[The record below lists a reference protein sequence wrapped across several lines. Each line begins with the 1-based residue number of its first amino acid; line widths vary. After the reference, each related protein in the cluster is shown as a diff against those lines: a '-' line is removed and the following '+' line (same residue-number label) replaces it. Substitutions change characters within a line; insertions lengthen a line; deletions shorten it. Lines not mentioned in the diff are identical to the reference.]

1 MKLKTGSWEFFQ
13 VKAMEIGYVSTI
25 SSNGIVKLSTLAYKQ
40 DGNNVYHCRAIL
52 KFCDL
57 WRFHLQYWPKL
68 GDAVSGSNYMEK
80 WAQTLYVLIKGTD
93 PIEIRVSDVVI
104 VSFDLDP
111 VPGK

>member
-1 MKLKTGSWEFFQ
+1 
-13 VKAMEIGYVSTI
+13 MEIGYVCTI
-25 SSNGIVKLSTLAYKQ
+25 SSNSIVKLSTRIQAKWQQCLPLPCNLMIY
-40 DGNNVYHCRAIL
+40 
-52 KFCDL
+52 DL